1 MNQNCESIDK
11 KEKTFHIFVFSCLI
25 PYMLHASL
33 KNKNFDLHM
42 IAVKESLNIFY
53 QKDKNNYYDLVSRY
67 LNTVMKMN
75 DLILKIIR
83 NYLPLGVKI

>member
-1 MNQNCESIDK
+1 
-11 KEKTFHIFVFSCLI
+11 
-25 PYMLHASL
+25 MLHASL